1 MPLIALPRNFSAC
14 GQQRRRFPL
23 HIFQTVSCFADH
35 KPQGNRLAALAFNT
49 LRQSNTDHFRFAVLK
64 NDVVI
69 TLNQV
74 IAAACQHSTLANAV
88 CIELFF
94 QRFANPIINFQA
106 KASVI
111 LTTLALLMPGTQ
123 GQKRHWRVI
132 HFSGNRMW
140 IFLAFIFTKQ
150 PDFIAIILFIHQAC
164 AKLRPGR

>member
-23 HIFQTVSCFADH
+23 NIFQTVSCFTHH
-35 KPQGNRLAALAFNT
+35 KSQGNRLPALTCNT
-49 LRQSNTDHFRFAVLK
+49 VRQSNTDHFRFAILK

-74 IAAACQHSTLANAV
+74 IAAACQHSTLANAIR
-88 CIELFF
+88 IELFR
-94 QRFANPIINFQA
+94 QRFANSVVNFQA

-111 LTTLALLMPGTQ
+111 LTALALLMPGAQ
-123 GQKRHWRVI
+123 CQKRHWCIGYLGRNSMRV
-132 HFSGNRMW
+132 
-140 IFLAFIFTKQ
+140 FLAFIFTKQ

>member
-1 MPLIALPRNFSAC
+1 M
-14 GQQRRRFPL
+14 
-23 HIFQTVSCFADH
+23 SCFADH
-35 KPQGNRLAALAFNT
+35 KPQGKCLTALTFNT

-74 IAAACQHSTLANAV
+74 IAAACQYPTLANAV
-88 CIELFF
+88 CIELFR

-111 LTTLALLMPGTQ
+111 LTALALLMPGAQ
-123 GQKRHWRVI
+123 CQKRHWRIGHLGRNSMRV
-132 HFSGNRMW
+132 
-140 IFLAFIFTKQ
+140 FLALIFTKQ

>member
-1 MPLIALPRNFSAC
+1 M
-14 GQQRRRFPL
+14 

-49 LRQSNTDHFRFAVLK
+49 LRQSNTDHFRFAILK
-64 NDVVI
+64 NDIVI

-111 LTTLALLMPGTQ
+111 LTTLALLMPGAQ
-123 GQKRHWRVI
+123 CQKRHWCIGYLGRNSMRV
-132 HFSGNRMW
+132 
-140 IFLAFIFTKQ
+140 FLAFIFTKQ
-150 PDFIAIILFIHQAC
+150 PDFITIILLIHQAC